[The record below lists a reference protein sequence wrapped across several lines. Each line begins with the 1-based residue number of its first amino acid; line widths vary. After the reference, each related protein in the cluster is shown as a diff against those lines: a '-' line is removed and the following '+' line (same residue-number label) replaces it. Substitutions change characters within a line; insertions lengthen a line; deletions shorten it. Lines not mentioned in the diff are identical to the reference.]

1 MSLHLLAKVSLTP
14 ATHSTH
20 THTHPLFLNF
30 TLSILHLILSFNLL
44 LRIQRSRVIDR
55 FIPLKDRK
63 ICVLRASTVN
73 ASDVWLILEM
83 LHLLFTPPPFVLA
96 LCIKLVLGLFLDESQ
111 SSFAGIRPI
120 WFCSD
125 PTNLHAW
132 FYF

>member
-20 THTHPLFLNF
+20 THPLFLNF
-30 TLSILHLILSFNLL
+30 TLSILHLILSFYLL
-44 LRIQRSRVIDR
+44 YELKGAVVIER
-55 FIPLKDRK
+55 FIPLTDRK
-63 ICVLRASTVN
+63 ICVLQASTVN

-83 LHLLFTPPPFVLA
+83 LHLLFTPPLFVLA

-125 PTNLHAW
+125 LTNLHAW